1 MSVQDFMEQLW
12 CDYHRRAAPE
22 FVDCY
27 DRARLAFPGIVHPS
41 EAEAM
46 AALDGPRPVRERGE
60 DARFLAVLRGYFG
73 AAAAVDFDAAFIHAC
88 AAFPQQRPPSMV
100 VAMQAVM
107 GLRPDCDCP
116 DCDRPD
122 CDRPVDA
129 ARRARLAFQGRAFQG
144 RAGSEPVTPHLPE
157 PVRPGRRVPQRLIPQ
172 TMEGER

>member
-1 MSVQDFMEQLW
+1 MGAVVSIQGFIDQLW

-27 DRARLAFPGIVHPS
+27 DRARLAFPGIVHPT

-46 AALDGPRPVRERGE
+46 AALAGPRPVRERGE

-73 AAAAVDFDAAFIHAC
+73 GAAAVDFDAAFIHAC

-100 VAMQAVM
+100 VAMRAVM
-107 GLRPDCDCP
+107 GLRP

-144 RAGSEPVTPHLPE
+144 RGACDPVTSHLPE
-157 PVRPGRRVPQRLIPQ
+157 PVRPGRIAPERRTPQ
-172 TMEGER
+172 TMEDGR